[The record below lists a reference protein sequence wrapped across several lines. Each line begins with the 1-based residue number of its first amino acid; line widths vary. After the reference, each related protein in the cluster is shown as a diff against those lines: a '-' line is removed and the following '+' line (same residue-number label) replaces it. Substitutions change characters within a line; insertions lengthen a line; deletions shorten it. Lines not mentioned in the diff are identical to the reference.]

1 MWNKPEVKNSLDE
14 DNFKNSQ
21 GAGSHLALCFSQEA
35 ALLFV
40 LYKWHCLPKE
50 TLAVLFLCSSAFAS
64 VWRADRTPH
73 LPSHTSSSFLHW
85 RILWCLGC
93 NRLKAEFQGLLF
105 SSFIV
110 LLATMPGTQCQVLGY
125 LALAFG
131 GQQSHSEIIF
141 SWFEWLFLFF
151 FQIAVSALIA
161 QDVYFS
167 LFLCRLPLHSLALT
181 DNKKLIF
188 TITFTTVIKT

>member
-21 GAGSHLALCFSQEA
+21 GTGSHLALCFSQEA

-64 VWRADRTPH
+64 VWRADRTPR

-93 NRLKAEFQGLLF
+93 IRLKAEFQGLLF
-105 SSFIV
+105 SSFII
-110 LLATMPGTQCQVLGY
+110 LLAAMPDTQCQVLGY
-125 LALAFG
+125 LALAFFWWPT
-131 GQQSHSEIIF
+131 ITF
-141 SWFEWLFLFF
+141 WNKFLVVWVTFFFF
-151 FQIAVSALIA
+151 FQISLSALIA

-167 LFLCRLPLHSLALT
+167 FPLST
-181 DNKKLIF
+181 SISVSSTWRDNLIAQTKF
-188 TITFTTVIKT
+188 N

>member
-21 GAGSHLALCFSQEA
+21 GTGSHLALCFSQEA

-64 VWRADRTPH
+64 VWGADRTPR

-93 NRLKAEFQGLLF
+93 IRLKAEFQGLLF
-105 SSFIV
+105 SSFII
-110 LLATMPGTQCQVLGY
+110 LLAAMPDTQCQVLGY

-141 SWFEWLFLFF
+141 SWFEWLFFFFSNIFVCFNSTRCLFF
-151 FQIAVSALIA
+151 FPF
-161 QDVYFS
+161 VYIYLC
-167 LFLCRLPLHSLALT
+167 LFHLERQLDCT
-181 DNKKLIF
+181 DKI
-188 TITFTTVIKT
+188 